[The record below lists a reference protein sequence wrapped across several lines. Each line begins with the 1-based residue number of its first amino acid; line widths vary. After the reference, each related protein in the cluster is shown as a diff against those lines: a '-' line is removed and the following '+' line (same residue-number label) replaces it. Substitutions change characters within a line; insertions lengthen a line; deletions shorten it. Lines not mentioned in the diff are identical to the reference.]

1 MQRVRGSAVNNQM
14 EPSLLRYIWES
25 SRRDQLW
32 MLIVI
37 LASMPTYF
45 LSLDLPKRIVNGPIQ
60 GTGFEN
66 PDDTQYFLTTYVPLP
81 NWITGGPIK
90 IFDGIPLDRINFLF
104 ALSITFLALVAANGM
119 FKLYINTYKG
129 RMGERLMRR
138 LRYELF
144 DRVLRYPLP
153 RFRRTKPA
161 EIASMI
167 KDEVEPMGGFIGDA
181 FTQPLFLGG
190 QALTGLIFIFIQS
203 IPLGMVTLVV
213 VAFQAW
219 LIPRLRQRLIYLGR
233 QRQLEARLLAGRIGE
248 VVESIQETHANDTTN
263 YERSLISSTLGRL
276 FFIRFELYQRK
287 FSVKFINNLLIQFLA
302 FVFYAA
308 GGYLAIRGTLDIG
321 QLVAVIAAYKD
332 LPDPIRGLI
341 DYDQMRQT
349 VDSRYEQIVEQ
360 FAADDLQDPE
370 KQKPAPG
377 PVPPIRH
384 GYDVNALA
392 VIDESGSK
400 LIERASAKIGLGEQ
414 VAVIGAVNSGAT
426 HFTEVLARMLRPSS
440 GRVDLDGRALDDLP
454 EYVTGQ
460 RISYVDGTTYFPQS
474 SILDALTY
482 VLKNRPVAERE
493 VEGEMAK
500 ERRLALEEA
509 RASGNSDLEAEADWI
524 DRERIGA
531 RDPAS
536 FEAEVRRVLIDVD
549 LEGDV
554 RAFGLRGTLD
564 PLKHREIA
572 AELIKARHNFRERL
586 GELGLDGLVE
596 PFDPDQYNTQANIGE
611 NILFGTATLP
621 AYEPANFPTN
631 PIVRAILGEVGLEE
645 KLFEMGKDVASTT
658 VELFGDLSSDNPFF
672 DQLTYME
679 PDQIPVYRAILN
691 RIGNLPLAQVAPG
704 DQEMILKLP
713 FAYTK
718 SRNRLGL
725 LDEQLKADIVKAR
738 HLLRERLGQLEK
750 PPVNF
755 YDPESYNPSA
765 SVIDNVLL
773 GRISAGVAE
782 GPQRVTSAI
791 RQLLEEMDLNDDI
804 FRIGLDYNMGSGGKR
819 LSESQ
824 RQKLHMAR
832 CLLKKPDFL
841 IVNQALNTLDARAHK
856 MILDNVLAKSKGRD
870 GATFGVIW
878 APMNLSVASQFE
890 RVLVFRQGVLV
901 EDGPPEKLHE
911 QSAVYRELTGS

>member
-1 MQRVRGSAVNNQM
+1 M
-14 EPSLLRYIWES
+14 EPSLLRYIWNN

-32 MLIVI
+32 MLLVI

-60 GTGFEN
+60 GNGFEN
-66 PDDTQYFLTTYVPLP
+66 PDDIQYFLTTYVPLP
-81 NWITGGPIK
+81 DWITGGPIK
-90 IFDGIPLDRINFLF
+90 IFDGIPLERVNFLF
-104 ALSITFLALVAANGM
+104 ALSVTFLALVAANGM

-138 LRYELF
+138 LRFDLF

-190 QALTGLIFIFIQS
+190 QALTGLIFIFIQNV
-203 IPLGMVTLVV
+203 PLGFVTLVV
-213 VAFQAW
+213 VLFQAW
-219 LIPRLRQRLIYLGR
+219 LIPRLRQRLIVLGR
-233 QRQLEARLLAGRIGE
+233 QRQIEARMLAGRIGE

-263 YERSLISSTLGRL
+263 YERSLISNTLGRL
-276 FFIRFELYQRK
+276 YFIRFELYQRK

-308 GGYLAIRGTLDIG
+308 GGYLAIRGTLDLG

-349 VDSRYEQIVEQ
+349 VDARYEQIVEQ
-360 FAADDLQDPE
+360 FAADELQDPE
-370 KQKPAPG
+370 KQKPADG
-377 PVPPIRH
+377 VVPPIRH
-384 GYDVNALA
+384 GYDVNGLQ

-400 LIERASAKIGLGEQ
+400 LIEKANARIGLGEQ
-414 VAVIGAVNSGAT
+414 VAVVGAVNSGAT
-426 HFTEVLARMLRPSS
+426 HFTEVLARMLKASS
-440 GRVDLDGRALDDLP
+440 GRVELDGRPLDELP

-460 RISYVDGTTYFPQS
+460 RLAYIDGSTYFPQS
-474 SILDALTY
+474 SIYDALTY
-482 VLKNRPVAERE
+482 VLKNKPVADTPA
-493 VEGEMAK
+493 EGELAAQ
-500 ERRLALEEA
+500 RRLMLEEA
-509 RASGNSDLEAEADWI
+509 RASGNSDLDAEADWI

-531 RDPAS
+531 RDPVA
-536 FEAEVRRVLIDVD
+536 FEMEVRKVLVDVD
-549 LEGDV
+549 LESDV
-554 RAFGLRGTLD
+554 RSFGLRGTLD
-564 PLKHREIA
+564 PQQHSRIA
-572 AELIKARHNFRERL
+572 ADLVKARHAFRDRL
-586 GELGLDGLVE
+586 EELGLDGLVE
-596 PFDPDQYNTQANIGE
+596 PFDPQAYNSQANIGE
-611 NILFGTATLP
+611 NILFGTAI
-621 AYEPANFPTN
+621 AHEYEPANFPSN
-631 PIVRAILGEVGLEE
+631 PVVREVLAQAGLEE
-645 KLFEMGKDVASTT
+645 KLFQMGKEVATTT

-679 PDQIPVYRAILN
+679 ADQIPVYRAILN
-691 RIGNLPLAQVAPG
+691 RIGNLPLAQVAPA

-713 FAYTK
+713 FAYTE

-725 LDEQLKADIVKAR
+725 LDEQLKADILKAR
-738 HLLRERLGQLEK
+738 HMLRERLEPLD
-750 PPVNF
+750 PAPVSF
-755 YDPESYNPSA
+755 YDPEQYNPSA

-773 GRISAGVAE
+773 GRISADVAE
-782 GPQRVTSAI
+782 GPQKVTAAI
-791 RQLLEEMDLNDDI
+791 RVLLEELGLNDDI

-841 IVNQALNTLDARAHK
+841 IVNQALNTLDARAHQH
-856 MILDNVLAKSKGRD
+856 ILDNVLAKSRGRD
-870 GATFGVIW
+870 GDSFGVIW
-878 APMNLSVASQFE
+878 SPMNLSVASQFE
-890 RVLVFRQGVLV
+890 RVLVFKQGVLV

-911 QSAVYRELTGS
+911 QSAVYREVTGS